1 MADNK
6 ATKSKKAL
14 TKSAVFQELAAE
26 TGLSKKQVMQVF
38 EALSEL
44 IKREVTKKGGAG
56 QFTLPGLVKIQL
68 KRKKAT
74 GPRKGRNPS
83 TGEEITIPAKPA
95 RNIVRAR
102 VLKPLQEL
110 VK

>member
-6 ATKSKKAL
+6 ATKTRKAM

-26 TGLSKKQVMQVF
+26 TGLSKKEVVQVF
-38 EALSEL
+38 DALSEL
-44 IKREVTKKGGAG
+44 IKREVGKKGPG
-56 QFTLPGLVKIQL
+56 QFTLPGLLKITL
-68 KRKKAT
+68 RRRPATKAR
-74 GPRKGRNPS
+74 PGRNPA
-83 TGEEITIPAKPA
+83 TGEAITIPAKPA
-95 RNIVRAR
+95 RNTLRAR

>member
-6 ATKSKKAL
+6 ATKKKSL
-14 TKSAVFQELAAE
+14 TKSAVFQEVAAE
-26 TGLSKKQVMQVF
+26 TGLSKKDVMKVF
-38 EALSEL
+38 DALSEL
-44 IKREVTKKGGAG
+44 IKREVGKKGPG
-56 QFTLPGLVKIQL
+56 QFTLPGLLKIRL
-68 KRKKAT
+68 VRKAAT
-74 GPRKGRNPS
+74 KPRKGRNPA

-102 VLKPLQEL
+102 VLKTLQEL